1 MFGMSFSADN
11 GFVAKARS
19 FFRSREIFIHDGA
32 TMRRVHISGRV
43 QAIGA
48 GAVTAAMALSL
59 IGTAQL
65 TGAAP
70 VAIEAVSREIAVIEL
85 QQRISLMRSDI
96 VAIRQEAVA
105 HATQLE
111 QRQAFLDA
119 VLTGKGTPTLPEAAR
134 KISARAADA
143 VSPFNNVEARQV
155 ALAARAKAA
164 VEARYTRTAATLAE
178 YGIPAKRIVDDR
190 AAMGGPYEPVDTTAV
205 KASPDPTFRALFQ
218 SWKRLDQLQ
227 QGIVAIPSQ
236 KPVDVVDFTSG
247 FGVRSDPF
255 RGGAAMH
262 AGVDIR
268 GAHGTPIYAT
278 ADGIVGRAAYA
289 AGYGNL
295 VELNHGRGIQTRYGH
310 LSSLVVQAGQRVKR
324 GQLIARMGSTGRS
337 TGTHLHYEV
346 RLDGAA
352 VNPMPFLQP
361 TNYLA
366 AMQARGNVAVGGP
379 AQPVKTK

>member
-1 MFGMSFSADN
+1 MFGMSVSAND
-11 GFVAKARS
+11 GLLSKARG
-19 FFRSREIFIHDGA
+19 FFRSRDIFIHDGA
-32 TMRRVHISGRV
+32 TMRRVHISGRF

-48 GAVTAAMALSL
+48 GMVTAALVLSL

-70 VAIEAVSREIAVIEL
+70 AAIEAVSREVAVMEL
-85 QQRISLMRSDI
+85 QQRISSMRSDI
-96 VAIRQEAVA
+96 VAIRTEAVA
-105 HATQLE
+105 HAAQLE

-119 VLTGKGTPTLPEAAR
+119 VLTGKGTPSLPAGAQ

-143 VSPFNNVEARQV
+143 VSPFNAVEAKQV
-155 ALAARAKAA
+155 ALAARVKVA
-164 VEARYTRTAATLAE
+164 VEARYTQTAATLAE
-178 YGIPAKRIVDDR
+178 YGIPARRIVEDKS
-190 AAMGGPYEPVDTTAV
+190 AMGGPYEPIDTTAV
-205 KASPDPTFRALFQ
+205 KAAPDPTFRALFQ

-236 KPVDVVDFTSG
+236 KPVDLVDFTSG

-278 ADGIVGRAAYA
+278 ADGLVGRAGRA

-310 LSSLVVQAGQRVKR
+310 LSSIIVQPGQHVKR

-346 RLDGAA
+346 RLDGSA
-352 VNPMPFLQP
+352 VNPMPFLQSS
-361 TNYLA
+361 NYLA

-379 AQPVKTK
+379 AQPVKAK